1 MPLACVY
8 TVYTY
13 VHTLR
18 AHMPLHMSIHKVE
31 DAMYTQG
38 RGRHVYIK
46 SRTPCIHKV
55 EDAMKTCPADHV
67 AYIKFLMDYGTH
79 FTNKVV

>member
-1 MPLACVY
+1 MCLE
-8 TVYTY
+8 TVYRY

-18 AHMPLHMSIHKVE
+18 AHMPLHMS
-31 DAMYTQG
+31 
-38 RGRHVYIK
+38 
-46 SRTPCIHKV
+46 IHKV